1 MKNIRKCILRNLFS
15 DIKVSIFGD
24 EINNH
29 ILPPVFHLPVF
40 SPVQRKDPFQ
50 AFAYQIF
57 PYFVLQCLPTLLV
70 PPEREGKEYS
80 QWQIPEFLPS
90 SYFNHK
96 IHDINTMKTI
106 IFLQKWFKSQMI
118 TPQSTVS
125 RTFCCSLT
133 TYIQQLERPSK
144 TTSPSLTLLCQ
155 GTELG
160 GKILLFS

>member
-1 MKNIRKCILRNLFS
+1 MISNIGKVGNVYAKYVNFEDKCVKIFLDFYYYCTLYVNMLQETSTKQLKNIRKCILRNLFS

-40 SPVQRKDPFQ
+40 SPIQRKDPFQ
-50 AFAYQIF
+50 TFGYQIF

-106 IFLQKWFKSQMI
+106 IFLQK
-118 TPQSTVS
+118 
-125 RTFCCSLT
+125 
-133 TYIQQLERPSK
+133 
-144 TTSPSLTLLCQ
+144 
-155 GTELG
+155 
-160 GKILLFS
+160 

>member
-1 MKNIRKCILRNLFS
+1 MISNIGKVGNVYAKYVNFADKCVKIFLDFYYYCTLYVNMLQETSTKQLKNIRKCILRNLFS

-106 IFLQKWFKSQMI
+106 IFLQK
-118 TPQSTVS
+118 
-125 RTFCCSLT
+125 
-133 TYIQQLERPSK
+133 
-144 TTSPSLTLLCQ
+144 
-155 GTELG
+155 
-160 GKILLFS
+160 

>member
-1 MKNIRKCILRNLFS
+1 MISNIGKVGNVYAKYVNFADKCVKIFLDFYYYCTLYVNMLQETSTKQLKNIRKCILRNLFS

-80 QWQIPEFLPS
+80 QWQIPKFLPS

-106 IFLQKWFKSQMI
+106 IFLQK
-118 TPQSTVS
+118 
-125 RTFCCSLT
+125 
-133 TYIQQLERPSK
+133 
-144 TTSPSLTLLCQ
+144 
-155 GTELG
+155 
-160 GKILLFS
+160 

>member
-1 MKNIRKCILRNLFS
+1 MISNIGKVGNVYAKCVNFADKCVKIFLDFYYYCTLCVNMLQETSTKQLKNIRKCILRNLFS

-80 QWQIPEFLPS
+80 QWQIPKFLPS

-106 IFLQKWFKSQMI
+106 IFLQK
-118 TPQSTVS
+118 
-125 RTFCCSLT
+125 
-133 TYIQQLERPSK
+133 
-144 TTSPSLTLLCQ
+144 
-155 GTELG
+155 
-160 GKILLFS
+160 